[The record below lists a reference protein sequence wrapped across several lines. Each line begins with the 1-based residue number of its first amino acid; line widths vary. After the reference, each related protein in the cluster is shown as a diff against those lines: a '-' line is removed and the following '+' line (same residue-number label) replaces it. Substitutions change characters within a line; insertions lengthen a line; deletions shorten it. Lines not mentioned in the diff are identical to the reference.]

1 MNRLTL
7 AAITLVSAV
16 LANASLRAQAPALPA
31 APTAAPATAATLASV
46 VDTVVVDARTEQLI
60 KGALKY
66 LAAKQTPNGSWT
78 SPNGEHP
85 VAVTGYTLFAMLA
98 TGNLPNEGEYGKNV
112 TNGVS
117 FLLNCVRPDGYI
129 TSEGAAAGKKS
140 SNMYDHGIAT
150 IALAEVYGQTQDP
163 KVREK
168 LVLAIKLII
177 SAQNKEGGWRYQ
189 PRPNDADMSVT
200 VLQVVALR
208 AAKNAGLQVPQEVI
222 DKAVKYV
229 KSCQDVKSGGFC
241 YQPHQSPGFA
251 RTAAAIYSLQ
261 VCGLYDDPMVKS
273 GAEYLMRSK
282 APPTGDYFTYGSF
295 YAAPAFYMIGGEQW
309 KAWYNKIKTTLLDP
323 AIVPDGDKSIA
334 YWNGLD
340 GNAKPIGPVYSTA
353 VYTAILAMPY
363 HYIPLYQR

>member
-1 MNRLTL
+1 MGRLPIAAIVFAAAMLAGVSL
-7 AAITLVSAV
+7 AAPT
-16 LANASLRAQAPALPA
+16 PA
-31 APTAAPATAATLASV
+31 APAAAPATAPA
-46 VDTVVVDARTEQLI
+46 VDTVVVDARTEQII

-85 VAVTGYTLFAMLA
+85 VAVTGYTLMAMLA

-112 TNGVS
+112 TSGVG
-117 FLLNCVRPDGYI
+117 FLLKCVRQDGYI
-129 TSEGAAAGKKS
+129 TSEGAAAGKKG
-140 SNMYDHGIAT
+140 SNMYDHGIGT

-163 KVREK
+163 RVREK
-168 LVLAIKLII
+168 LALAIKLII
-177 SAQNKEGGWRYQ
+177 SAQNKAGGWRYQ
-189 PRPNDADMSVT
+189 PRPADADMSVT

-208 AAKNAGLQVPQEVI
+208 AAKNAGLDVPQEVI
-222 DKAVKYV
+222 DKAVQYV
-229 KSCQDVKSGGFC
+229 KSCQDQKSGGFC

-261 VCGLYDDPMVKS
+261 VCGLYDDPMVKA
-273 GAEYLMRSK
+273 GAEYLVK
-282 APPTGDYFTYGSF
+282 AKLQPTGEWFTYGSF

-309 KAWYNKIKTTLLDP
+309 KGWYDKLKTSLLEP
-323 AIVPDGDKSIA
+323 VIVPDGDKSIA

-340 GNAKPIGPVYSTA
+340 NNARQVGPVYATA

>member
-1 MNRLTL
+1 MNRLPI
-7 AAITLVSAV
+7 AAITLALAL
-16 LANASLRAQAPALPA
+16 LANASLRAQAPLLPA
-31 APTAAPATAATLASV
+31 APTAAPTTAPVV

-78 SPNGEHP
+78 STNGEHP

-112 TNGVS
+112 TNGVA

-129 TSEGAAAGKKS
+129 TSEGAAAGKKG